1 MISKFLLWDFLCE
14 RCISL
19 SVKLDDNSVVVAER
33 INDNKKV
40 KSLDKRPKS
49 LKFITPEQQVKSVA
63 IHNLGPQLRKHKYF

>member
-40 KSLDKRPKS
+40 KSLDKRPKF
-49 LKFITPEQQVKSVA
+49 LKFITPE
-63 IHNLGPQLRKHKYF
+63 